1 MLGSGTKKNAT
12 QQRTVHFS
20 TFYIYKYNAKTENN
34 QKIKNIFCYVS
45 ILNYI

>member
-20 TFYIYKYNAKTENN
+20 TYFIYKYNAKTGNI
-34 QKIKNIFCYVS
+34 QKSHIFLLKV
-45 ILNYI
+45 